1 MQATAS
7 LARPPLDV
15 FSLAQACRNDLGE
28 MLRSPES
35 VETLAGRGVALGE
48 VRGLTQSHYEALYQV
63 AKALCKQ
70 LEFEQ
75 ALPIAMDLVAN
86 EGGDPRFYFLAGT
99 CLLHLRDRKN
109 AVVMFEKCLEGD
121 PGHAVAMYRIGECMA
136 AFGQDQEA
144 ERAFEAVVDIGRGQ
158 EKFSKLQRMA
168 QVRLDGLRQAAR

>member
-7 LARPPLDV
+7 LSRPPLDV

-28 MLRSPES
+28 MLRTPDA
-35 VETLAGRGVALGE
+35 VEMLAERGITLGD

-63 AKALCKQ
+63 GKTLCKQ

-75 ALPIAMDLVAN
+75 ALPIALDLVAN
-86 EGGDPRFYFLAGT
+86 EGSDPRFYFLAGT
-99 CLLHLRDRKN
+99 CLLHLRDRNN
-109 AVVMFEKCLEGD
+109 AVIMFEKCLEGD
-121 PGHAVAMYRIGECMA
+121 PGHAVAMYRLGECMA
-136 AFGQDQEA
+136 AFGQEQEA
-144 ERAFEAVVDIGRGQ
+144 QRAFEAVVDIGRGQ